1 MTYFTIFALF
11 SITGE
16 LIEEPITFNSLEEC
30 GQHMETLAYR
40 PEMKDVDM
48 FCIKS
53 EIASSSIRPKHRP

>member
-11 SITGE
+11 SIAGE
-16 LIEEPITFNSLEEC
+16 LLEEPITFNSLEEC
-30 GQHMETLAYR
+30 GKHMETLAYL